1 MPVHLAGILDIP
13 SVSLYGPTTPEN
25 HGPHWKH
32 DKSVFIESH
41 RNGKNP
47 SFSFNENP
55 KTVDFIEP
63 EDVVK
68 SIYNI
73 LDIENNE
80 KISSLYFGVKFCNKV
95 VESVLDAIVPPDFLG
110 NAPLNIRY
118 DYLANEQALFRQLSI
133 RKSLIVTDKEID
145 LNLLNQ
151 VKENILGVAY
161 NVTENNNPQ
170 FISSVQKIGIPITLF
185 SKLSQEKVNEYKLDY
200 ADIGLIQLEKI
211 NTKEDIEKFVQ
222 ISSNSLFKT
231 KKIILGGGKIYPSN
245 AHRLLDIP
253 VEPNKPIGGNVLDTP
268 KFYEELDYF
277 YIYNLD
283 K

>member
-1 MPVHLAGILDIP
+1 M
-13 SVSLYGPTTPEN
+13 
-25 HGPHWKH
+25 
-32 DKSVFIESH
+32 
-41 RNGKNP
+41 
-47 SFSFNENP
+47 
-55 KTVDFIEP
+55 
-63 EDVVK
+63 
-68 SIYNI
+68 
-73 LDIENNE
+73 
-80 KISSLYFGVKFCNKV
+80 
-95 VESVLDAIVPPDFLG
+95 
-110 NAPLNIRY
+110 
-118 DYLANEQALFRQLSI
+118 
-133 RKSLIVTDKEID
+133 
-145 LNLLNQ
+145 
-151 VKENILGVAY
+151 GVAY